1 MAHRPVCLS
10 GLQHFWASMNR
21 GFKSAPLLLLLLLL
35 PACSRQKSASES
47 SRATPSRPISLV
59 ALNLVPDLT
68 TKPGNTFHASFTDKV
83 VKMDQAAFVKS
94 IRSISTD
101 NSTFVFDP
109 SDGAASRLQE
119 GSILFVPGIAMRK
132 VDVVTKQDGNWVVV
146 TEDATLVEAFKDADI
161 KWSAPVKF
169 AEVPQPRADAV
180 PHPPAGSFQ
189 RIFESVQPTVY
200 ADAGGYSLSGE
211 DDGWAYTVKAAPLPD
226 KLNLDLDVS
235 RKYNGLVVKVT
246 GSGYVQNFETAATIM
261 IQDSQLKYFDY
272 QNKNMNGQINFGWEA
287 AKDEPGVEA
296 LEQRIKL
303 PSSFTIPL
311 PIGGLPF
318 SLEVSEAL
326 LLHPAFTGGKEVARG
341 RFRVEYNGV
350 QGFSVDQ
357 GNVSQEGSGSAD
369 GSIVDNFSLSA
380 VAPVGFV
387 AAVAMPR
394 IELKL
399 GTDTVFQVVK
409 TYAPP
414 GLADAALNL
423 LKKTPFGNK
432 IQQAVSDKLKTTG
445 AAYAQLVITTS
456 TIAAGAGSL
465 IPCQKARLISTISV
479 GANATILGKE
489 KGKVSKDIFHQEKTI
504 VVPPTK
510 SCDV

>member
-1 MAHRPVCLS
+1 
-10 GLQHFWASMNR
+10 MNR
-21 GFKSAPLLLLLLLL
+21 SWKSARLLVLAGTVFLF
-35 PACSRQKSASES
+35 ATCSRQNPGAESSQQSSSRPSSAS
-47 SRATPSRPISLV
+47 
-59 ALNLVPDLT
+59 ALHLAPDLS
-68 TKPGNTFHASFTDKV
+68 TKPGNTFQATFTDKV
-83 VKMDQAAFVKS
+83 VKMEQAAFIKS
-94 IRSISTD
+94 IRSISSD
-101 NSTFVFDP
+101 NTTFVFDP
-109 SDGAASRLQE
+109 SDDAASKLHE
-119 GSILFVPGIAMRK
+119 GSILFVPGVAMRK
-132 VDVVTKQDGNWVVV
+132 VDVATRQENNLVVV
-146 TEDATLVEAFKDADI
+146 TEDAPLLEALKDANI
-161 KWSAPVKF
+161 KWSTPVNFAAVARASAANPQSQPPEAPLTLSD
-169 AEVPQPRADAV
+169 QIL
-180 PHPPAGSFQ
+180 GGLSG
-189 RIFESVQPTVY
+189 TVY
-200 ADAGGYSLSGE
+200 ADGGGLSLSGE
-211 DDGWAYTVKAAPLPD
+211 DDGWAYTVKASPLPD

-272 QNKNMNGQINFGWEA
+272 QNKNLNGQVNFGWEA
-287 AKDEPGVEA
+287 AKDEAGVEA
-296 LEQRIKL
+296 NEQKIKL

-341 RFRVEYNGV
+341 RFNVAYNGV
-350 QGFSVDQ
+350 QGFSIDQ
-357 GNVSQEGSGSAD
+357 GNVNQEGQGNAE
-369 GSIVDNFSLSA
+369 GSIVDNFSLSPI
-380 VAPVGFV
+380 APVGFV

-409 TYAPP
+409 QFAPP

-423 LKKTPFGNK
+423 LKKTPFGGK

-445 AAYAQLVITTS
+445 AAYAQVIITTS

-465 IPCQKARLISTISV
+465 IPCQKARLITTIQV
-479 GANATILGKE
+479 GANATILGKD

-504 VVPPTK
+504 VIPPTK